1 MGSLFYTYLYL
12 SWNLMNMK
20 FWKKK
25 KTIPQMIDF

>member
-20 FWKKK
+20 IWK

>member
-25 KTIPQMIDF
+25 TIPQMIDF